1 MTAFV
6 SAASRWSS
14 SCWRL
19 TDRPLLRIETSDRQV
34 HSLTP
39 ALSAQLP
46 LWQSESSL
54 HASPAAHRAAHVEP
68 PQSMSVS
75 SLFFAPS
82 SQGEGG
88 AGIEQLKYS
97 TMKFVVL
104 SHCASFRSETS
115 LAGVVPLLELLVAL
129 AEGHSVSVVGVAEVS
144 GVAG

>member
-14 SCWRL
+14 SCWRA
-19 TDRPLLRIETSDRQV
+19 TDQPLLRTETSDRQL
-34 HSLTP
+34 HCLTP

-46 LWQSESSL
+46 LWQSDASL
-54 HASPAAHRAAHVEP
+54 QASPAAHRAAHVEP

-97 TMKFVVL
+97 TMKFFGF
-104 SHCASFRSETS
+104 SHCALLRSEAPS
-115 LAGVVPLLELLVAL
+115 AGVVPLLELLVAL
-129 AEGHSVSVVGVAEVS
+129 AEGQSVSVVGAAEVS
-144 GVAG
+144 DVAG